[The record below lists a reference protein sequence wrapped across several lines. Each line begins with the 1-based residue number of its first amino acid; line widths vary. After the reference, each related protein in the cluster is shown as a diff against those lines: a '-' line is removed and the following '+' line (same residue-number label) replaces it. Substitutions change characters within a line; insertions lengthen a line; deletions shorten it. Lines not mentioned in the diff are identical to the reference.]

1 MDNDSKAKAKQK
13 NRASKKAYWTL
24 PTDVLQSF
32 SKLQCLSRHT
42 SGGAAF
48 FFVCCTYGRASAGM
62 WCEIFSCFGS
72 DFLRTGGKGTHHFLA
87 GAGCWLIGCI
97 SVAVYATVTVTSA
110 PDQVVLCCS
119 RSCHSRL
126 ACVCHNLFKRLSSC
140 LPWVEEGFEEAP
152 FTAVL
157 FAGGFCGWGARKPRL
172 VDRCSVP
179 VADPTIISG
188 FRVFST
194 ATTTT
199 AGCDIAVSAIVR
211 HGWGG
216 WWLANCGELLAAE
229 RQ

>member
-1 MDNDSKAKAKQK
+1 M
-13 NRASKKAYWTL
+13 
-24 PTDVLQSF
+24 
-32 SKLQCLSRHT
+32 
-42 SGGAAF
+42 
-48 FFVCCTYGRASAGM
+48 
-62 WCEIFSCFGS
+62 
-72 DFLRTGGKGTHHFLA
+72 
-87 GAGCWLIGCI
+87 IGCI

-216 WWLANCGELLAAE
+216 LVVGELWRIISCRETIISLGPPYPHRRAQANKTAKLTKHLK
-229 RQ
+229 QQQKKSAKSQN